1 MRVRE
6 KKVAYKRSGSA
17 IKQNAGPD
25 PPYVNADPK
34 PWWPRVERDV
44 VSPGAA
50 LALYCTLHYEKPLA
64 ACIALSTFFPET
76 RLPDPSLL
84 HNKGEASFS
93 TLKGQCHEM
102 DIFGKFKPFNQH
114 LPSVY
119 ALMVF
124 NDFKKLFTSLY
135 NY

>member
-1 MRVRE
+1 MKSNQIR
-6 KKVAYKRSGSA
+6 G
-17 IKQNAGPD
+17 I
-25 PPYVNADPK
+25 
-34 PWWPRVERDV
+34 V
-44 VSPGAA
+44 VCTGAA

-93 TLKGQCHEM
+93 TLKGKCHEM
-102 DIFGKFKPFNQH
+102 DIFLSLNFFNRH
-114 LPSVY
+114 LLTVY

-124 NDFKKLFTSLY
+124 NDFKKLFASLY
-135 NY
+135 VY